1 MKDIILIIS
10 FVWVVSA
17 IIVRRQGYEENE
29 PLKVTIL
36 RLILAPLLLIHG
48 LIKWIVFSSKEN

>member
-1 MKDIILIIS
+1 MKDIILIIL